1 MDAIEQL
8 AARQLVIDSAEIEA
22 ELRARSGPIVSIWR
36 ELRKTA
42 ADSLREIVLLN
53 VYDPQDRIAIITH
66 QNKVKRYA
74 EFALAMKKIFDEGKE
89 IGKQLNAEEWR
100 DIVELIKGMP
110 EAEQPRIEM
119 GVSDDDVDPPPD

>member
-8 AARQLVIDSAEIEA
+8 AERQLVIDSAEIEA

-36 ELRKTA
+36 ELRKDA
-42 ADSLREIVLLN
+42 AAALRDIVLSNVHSHEGRVEIVTL
-53 VYDPQDRIAIITH
+53 

-74 EFALAMKKIFDEGKE
+74 EFAHAMKKIFDDGKE
-89 IGKQLNAEEWR
+89 IGQRLTAEEWR
-100 DIVELIKGMP
+100 DIIEFMKGMP

-119 GVSDDDVDPPPD
+119 GVRDDDIDPPAD